1 MILKSHI
8 LKNNITTLF
17 NLRSESEFEDFLK
30 WLSGISDYVRIP
42 VYATNIPSRLTEL
55 FTVIDNNYIALE
67 EETNKKI
74 AELNKIAD
82 ELNKSTQVVLNEAN
96 KDKLLNLNLKEALIL
111 FLKYFDKSIE
121 QIDKLSSEQIVELFV
136 FMINE
141 LNNTKSQNMIAGT
154 NFRSFADSIN
164 EVIFQTDSMG
174 KMVYV
179 NKAWADITGYSEEI
193 TYSRHFESFISSL
206 DLNVFKT
213 GLTDLASRKKDYVRF
228 KVRLNSSKNEII
240 WADLFSR
247 MLFDISGKP
256 TGLYGIISDVTERT
270 AFEDELIRLKN
281 LAEQAVKAKSDFL
294 ATMSHEIRTPMNGV
308 IGMTG
313 LLLETNLSAEQKE
326 YVETIKTSGDILLSL
341 INDILDFT
349 KIEFS
354 KVELEKSPLEIR
366 ECIEESFELVA
377 PDAVK
382 KHLDLLYMIEHDV
395 PEMILGDISRLKQI
409 ILNLVNNAVK
419 FTETGE
425 VLVKVKKI
433 SHIDDVV
440 ELQFS
445 VKDTGIGIPK
455 EKHEL
460 IFQSFTQADA
470 SSARKYGGTGLG
482 LAITKRLVELMSGK
496 IWVESNLE
504 SGSTF
509 HFTIK
514 NKVPK
519 VVSPKIF
526 LKSSSTPL
534 KNKRILIVDDNE
546 TNLQIMSIQC
556 RNWGMIPRSTKDPKE
571 ALRWIVHDDPFD
583 IAILDMLMPEMNG
596 LVLAEKIRS
605 YRNQRELPL
614 VLFTSSESVINQ
626 SPDNYNIV
634 DAILKKPIRQS
645 QLQNLLIQTLNISEN
660 QSTEV
665 KSELSVKDLEKG
677 KDKDGENKHEQTF
690 ETMNVSK
697 DSLDDKKESKVIE
710 GKGNIKSEDDLKILV
725 AEDNVINRKLI
736 IKILAQ
742 LGYKNTALAG
752 NGLEVIDEMNKDRFD
767 IIFMDVQ
774 MPEMD
779 GIEATKHILKGWKL
793 EERPLIF
800 AMTANVL
807 QGDKD
812 KCINAGMDDYLSKP
826 VIIEDVDKIIK
837 KWHDTIRQRKSVL
850 KSAKL
855 ESLTVNVDT
864 IKSLNEKVDEKNKSQ
879 ILELYSKL
887 APELIS
893 SIRAAFRDNNI
904 DDMIKHS
911 SALRSISA
919 NIGANKIAD
928 ICRKIESHDIS
939 HNELSALVERMDNIY
954 KITLNEFQ
962 KLTL

>member
-1 MILKSHI
+1 MMLKSNI
-8 LKNNITTLF
+8 LRNNITTLF

-55 FTVIDNNYIALE
+55 FTVIDNNYLSLE

-74 AELNKIAD
+74 AELNNLAE
-82 ELNKSTQVVLNEAN
+82 ELNKSTAIVLNEA
-96 KDKLLNLNLKEALIL
+96 KKEKLLNLNLKEVLIL
-111 FLKYFDKSIE
+111 FLKYFDKNIDHV
-121 QIDKLSSEQIVELFV
+121 DKLSSEQVIELFV
-136 FMINE
+136 VMINE
-141 LNNTKSQNMIAGT
+141 LNSLKSQNLIAGT

-164 EVIFQTDSMG
+164 DIIFQTDSMG

-179 NKAWADITGYSEEI
+179 NKAWTDITGFSDEI
-193 TYSRHFESFISSL
+193 TYTRHLESFLSSL
-206 DLNVFKT
+206 DLNIFKAN
-213 GLTDLASRKKDYVRF
+213 LSDLVSRKKDYVRF
-228 KVRLNSSKNEII
+228 QTRLISNKNEMV
-240 WADLFSR
+240 WADVFSR
-247 MLFDISGKP
+247 MLFDSSGKS
-256 TGLYGIISDVTERT
+256 TGLYGIISDITERK

-281 LAEQAVKAKSDFL
+281 VAEQAVKAKSDFL

-308 IGMTG
+308 IGMTD
-313 LLLETNLSAEQKE
+313 LLLETNLSSEQKE
-326 YVETIKTSGDILLSL
+326 YVDTIKVSGDILLGL

-354 KVELEKSPLEIR
+354 KVELDQAPLEIR

-377 PDAVK
+377 PHAVK

-395 PEMILGDISRLKQI
+395 PEMILGDIVRLKQI
-409 ILNLVNNAVK
+409 LLNLVNNAVK
-419 FTETGE
+419 FTNSGE
-425 VLVKVKKI
+425 VLVKVRKI
-433 SHIDDVV
+433 SHIDNEV

-455 EKHEL
+455 EKHDL
-460 IFQSFTQADA
+460 IFNSFTQADA

-496 IWVESNLE
+496 IWVESDLGI
-504 SGSTF
+504 GSTF

-514 NKVPK
+514 NRIPK

-534 KNKRILIVDDNE
+534 KNKRILIVDDND
-546 TNLQIMSIQC
+546 TNLQILNIQC
-556 RNWGMIPRSTKDPKE
+556 RNWGMIPRSTKDPNE

-583 IAILDMLMPEMNG
+583 IAILDMLMPEIDG
-596 LVLAEKIRS
+596 LALAEKIRS
-605 YRNQRELPL
+605 YRTQRDLSIII
-614 VLFTSSESVINQ
+614 FTSTEAVLNQ
-626 SPDNYNIV
+626 NPKKDLFI

-645 QLQNLLIQTLNISEN
+645 QLQNLLIQTLNIKN
-660 QSTEV
+660 AQSTEV
-665 KSELSVKDLEKG
+665 KYEHSEKN
-677 KDKDGENKHEQTF
+677 KDKIKEKDTVKEEPKVETPNALIDNSVTEKEKTVTKENDT
-690 ETMNVSK
+690 
-697 DSLDDKKESKVIE
+697 
-710 GKGNIKSEDDLKILV
+710 IKSEDDLRILV
-725 AEDNVINRKLI
+725 AEDNLINRKLI
-736 IKILAQ
+736 TKILSQ
-742 LGYKNTALAG
+742 LGYKNTALAS
-752 NGLEVIDEMNKDRFD
+752 NGLEVIDEMNKERFD

-779 GIEATKHILKGWKL
+779 GIEATKHILKSWKL

-826 VIIEDVDKIIK
+826 VIIEDVDKIIN
-837 KWHDTIRQRKSVL
+837 KWQETIKQRKSATKSSKLDSLTLDIETIKVL
-850 KSAKL
+850 K
-855 ESLTVNVDT
+855 D
-864 IKSLNEKVDEKNKSQ
+864 KSDVKNKSE
-879 ILELYSKL
+879 IFELYSKL

-893 SIRAAFRDNNI
+893 NIKSAFHENKMEDIVR
-904 DDMIKHS
+904 HS
-911 SALRSISA
+911 SALRNISI

-928 ICRKIESHDIS
+928 ICKKIESPDIS
-939 HNELSALVERMDNIY
+939 HNELSAFIDRMDNIF

-962 KLTL
+962 KVAL